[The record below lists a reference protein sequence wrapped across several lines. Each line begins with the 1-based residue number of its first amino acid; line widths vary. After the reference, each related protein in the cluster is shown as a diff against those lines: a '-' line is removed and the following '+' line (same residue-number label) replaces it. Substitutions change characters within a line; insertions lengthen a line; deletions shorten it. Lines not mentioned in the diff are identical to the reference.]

1 MSATSVSHSGSDM
14 KLDPVLQTAVALNL
28 TEYEADL
35 RRVVNMVKSTPTPT
49 LRDLVIAAT
58 AVLMQIGRV
67 PWPTIMQAL
76 TALKTRSDE
85 DLQTDAIGLLNGS
98 HLVVPVNGPAGVAVY
113 DLATTLAVDEPPPAL
128 VSTIYGVNISWQLI
142 AKAISEAK

>member
-1 MSATSVSHSGSDM
+1 M
-14 KLDPVLQTAVALNL
+14 KLDPILQTAVALNL

-35 RRVVNMVKSTPTPT
+35 RRVVNMVKVTPAPS

-67 PWPTIMQAL
+67 PWPTIMQAI
-76 TALKTRSDE
+76 THLKTRSDA

-98 HLVVPVNGPAGVAVY
+98 HLVVPVNGDAGVATY
-113 DLATTLAVDEPPPAL
+113 DLSSTLQVDEPPPAL
-128 VSTIYGVNISWQLI
+128 VSTIYGVNVSWQLI